1 MTKKT
6 ICLCMIVKNEAKIL
20 KECFDSLVDCLD
32 YWVICDTGSTD
43 GTQEL
48 IKEYFAEKK
57 LPGDLHEEKWVNFG
71 YNRTS
76 AFQNSRGKADY
87 ILVMDADDRL
97 VGNLSLP
104 QEDNFQSFHIKFK
117 LGNLEYYRPQVFNNE
132 LEWKY
137 VGVVH
142 EYATLAS
149 QPTRPFQLGKLQ
161 NVYIQAG
168 TFGDRSAEG
177 GGGKFK
183 RDIALLEQGIK
194 DEPTNERYHFY
205 LAQSY
210 KDLGDY
216 PKSIEWY
223 TKTVELGGW
232 AEEVYISLYSIGVCK
247 ERLGRDFEKEIL
259 YDYLKAFNFR
269 KTRLEA
275 LYRIVYYFRCKQ
287 KYKEAF
293 GYGMLAYPNSYPQD
307 YLFIEKDVHLFKFN
321 FEVSIAAYWVKFY
334 QLAYDM
340 TQTIIDEKHYPPH
353 YLKTLKS
360 NQKFSADNLLL
371 LPPPQPRTQL
381 VRTLKPIGGPP
392 HVVIIQKAHMH
403 TEVIPALL
411 EAISNEATI
420 DVLKQPDNWANW
432 IDYYQKIFK
441 YKFNI
446 VTEAEIRQKTYDTCI
461 FVSGRESHL
470 SPSLVNP
477 DAKIIRIVHWPPE
490 LHLLDSETKV
500 TTNYKNIALCPFLK
514 TPWALPVYNTER
526 LSLEGEAARWNAKII
541 GSAGF
546 QKMLK
551 TEKDPVGLCKAI
563 SLLNQAVKVSDP
575 PEADP
580 PEAGEAEPPE
590 PPKAGTGP
598 SEPSETGTGPSEA
611 EPPESSETPFETE
624 PPEAGTESS
633 ETPSKAAAPKTDAP
647 KTDAQSAW
655 SSLIIARDTS
665 LDQSLKEHGATIHH
679 NLPTQTF
686 SEKISKC
693 TYLCTACP
701 TRSTYRVDRLCGTI
715 VLAISHGIPLI
726 IDRHLANLYNIPKE
740 TSIFYDPK
748 TFDLSMLNTQ
758 TEQSYLKMTEAM
770 KKFKEKCFG
779 DQKEQWQLTKGT
791 VYNTIRT

>member
-1 MTKKT
+1 
-6 ICLCMIVKNEAKIL
+6 MIVKNEAKIL

-43 GTQEL
+43 GTQKL

-104 QEDNFQSFHIKFK
+104 PEDNFQSFQVKIK

-168 TFGDRSAEG
+168 TFGNRSAEG
-177 GGGKFK
+177 SGGKFK

-247 ERLGRDFEKEIL
+247 ERLGREFEKEIL

-307 YLFIEKDVHLFKFN
+307 RLFIEKDVHLFKFN

-371 LPPPQPRTQL
+371 LPPPP
-381 VRTLKPIGGPP
+381 
-392 HVVIIQKAHMH
+392 
-403 TEVIPALL
+403 
-411 EAISNEATI
+411 N
-420 DVLKQPDNWANW
+420 
-432 IDYYQKIFK
+432 
-441 YKFNI
+441 
-446 VTEAEIRQKTYDTCI
+446 
-461 FVSGRESHL
+461 
-470 SPSLVNP
+470 
-477 DAKIIRIVHWPPE
+477 
-490 LHLLDSETKV
+490 
-500 TTNYKNIALCPFLK
+500 
-514 TPWALPVYNTER
+514 
-526 LSLEGEAARWNAKII
+526 
-541 GSAGF
+541 
-546 QKMLK
+546 
-551 TEKDPVGLCKAI
+551 
-563 SLLNQAVKVSDP
+563 
-575 PEADP
+575 
-580 PEAGEAEPPE
+580 PE
-590 PPKAGTGP
+590 PN
-598 SEPSETGTGPSEA
+598 SCEP
-611 EPPESSETPFETE
+611 
-624 PPEAGTESS
+624 
-633 ETPSKAAAPKTDAP
+633 
-647 KTDAQSAW
+647 
-655 SSLIIARDTS
+655 
-665 LDQSLKEHGATIHH
+665 
-679 NLPTQTF
+679 
-686 SEKISKC
+686 
-693 TYLCTACP
+693 
-701 TRSTYRVDRLCGTI
+701 
-715 VLAISHGIPLI
+715 
-726 IDRHLANLYNIPKE
+726 
-740 TSIFYDPK
+740 
-748 TFDLSMLNTQ
+748 
-758 TEQSYLKMTEAM
+758 
-770 KKFKEKCFG
+770 
-779 DQKEQWQLTKGT
+779 
-791 VYNTIRT
+791 